1 MPTTRRWRVIDM
13 AKPRTLVLSG
23 YGLNCEEETAFTFA
37 RAGAEVT
44 VVHVNDLIDGHESL
58 ADFQILA
65 IPGGF
70 SYGDDTGSGNA
81 LANRIRNH
89 LWEEIQAFVSRDT
102 LTIGVC
108 NGCQVA
114 VNLGLITA
122 PGQSVG
128 ERSVALLNNSSLR
141 YQCRWV
147 DLKVSG
153 SASPWLKGLDRLH
166 VPVAHGEGNFQLDD
180 DAKRAFHAAGMV
192 ALRYVNAD
200 GTPAGGVFPANP
212 NGSYDDIAGVTD
224 HTGRILAL
232 MPHPERAIFFTQR
245 DDWTLKREELRRAG
259 KPIPEEGD
267 GMGIFKNAV
276 AYFA

>member
-1 MPTTRRWRVIDM
+1 MAAPRV
-13 AKPRTLVLSG
+13 LVLSG

-37 RAGAEVT
+37 RAGAEPE
-44 VVHVNDLIDGHESL
+44 VVHVNDLIDGRRTL
-58 ADFQILA
+58 ADFQIFA

-89 LWEEIQAFVSRDT
+89 LWDQVQAFIARDT
-102 LTIGVC
+102 LTIGIC

-122 PGQSVG
+122 PGQPAG
-128 ERSVALLNNSSLR
+128 ERSVALLHNASLR

-147 DLKVSG
+147 DV
-153 SASPWLKGLDRLH
+153 AVANDRSPWLQGIRSLH
-166 VPVAHGEGNFQLDD
+166 IPVAHGEGNFQL
-180 DAKRAFHAAGMV
+180 AETARQTFAAAGMI

-200 GTPAGGVFPANP
+200 GTPANGAFPANP
-212 NGSYDDIAGVTD
+212 NGSYDDIAGLTD

-245 DDWTLKREELRRAG
+245 EDWPLKREQLRREG
-259 KPIPEEGD
+259 TPTPEDGD
-267 GMGIFKNAV
+267 GMAIFRNAV
-276 AYFA
+276 RYFG